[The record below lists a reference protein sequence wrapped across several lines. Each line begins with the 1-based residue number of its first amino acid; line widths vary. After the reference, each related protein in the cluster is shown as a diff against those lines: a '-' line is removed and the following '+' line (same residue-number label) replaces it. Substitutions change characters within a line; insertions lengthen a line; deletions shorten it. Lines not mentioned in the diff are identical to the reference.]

1 MKILSTTDSWI
12 KTSKAFSGARIM
24 DTPQYVYTRLSIPV
38 KIDEVLKKAP
48 QNRVNIFDN
57 VDEVSFIVARLNRRF
72 IA

>member
-1 MKILSTTDSWI
+1 
-12 KTSKAFSGARIM
+12 M